1 MFFEL
6 FTLFMK
12 SSSRT
17 ILSRLALLT
26 TLALTPLLMTDAH
39 AFGGKPGGPFS
50 NGTYFPN
57 EGTFSAV
64 LRAENLIGT
73 LQFSTSSSS
82 ASSGVAT
89 IYNDGDTYIG
99 NSSGSFDPSSNNI
112 AVTFQ
117 ASIPGQGQQTI
128 SVQKPVTTQV
138 TTLVDSGNGTVT
150 PVQTQQTQFM
160 TTREILYF
168 DSLYCNGSAEC
179 KTSND
184 LPNQKF
190 SGKGQAEFQT
200 LIFTGNT
207 PFLDAVDKEISVS
220 GVRLSNSAAQFANT
234 DVTPPSVNEFSVLVP

>member
-1 MFFEL
+1 MN
-6 FTLFMK
+6 

-17 ILSRLALLT
+17 ILSRLALLA

-99 NSSGSFDPSSNNI
+99 NSSGSFDPSSNKI
-112 AVTFQ
+112 DVTFQ

-128 SVQKPVTTQV
+128 SVQTPVTTQV
-138 TTLVDSGNGTVT
+138 TTFVTTNGTVT

-160 TTREILYF
+160 TTREILYY
-168 DSLYCNGSAEC
+168 DSLYCNGSANC

-190 SGKGQAEFQT
+190 SGFGQAEFQT

-207 PFLDAVDKEISVS
+207 PFLDSVTKDISVS
-220 GVRLSNSAAQFANT
+220 GVRLSNSAAQFAT
-234 DVTPPSVNEFSVLVP
+234 ADIIPPSVNEFTVLVP

>member
-1 MFFEL
+1 MN
-6 FTLFMK
+6 

-17 ILSRLALLT
+17 ILSRLALLA

-99 NSSGSFDPSSNNI
+99 NSSGSFDPSSNKI
-112 AVTFQ
+112 DVTFQ

-128 SVQKPVTTQV
+128 SVQTPVTTQV
-138 TTLVDSGNGTVT
+138 TTFVTTNGTVT
-150 PVQTQQTQFM
+150 PVQTQQTEFM
-160 TTREILYF
+160 TTREILYY
-168 DSLYCNGSAEC
+168 DSLYCNGSANC

-190 SGKGQAEFQT
+190 SGFGQAEFQT

-207 PFLDAVDKEISVS
+207 PFLDSVTKDISVS
-220 GVRLSNSAAQFANT
+220 GVRLSNSAAQFAT
-234 DVTPPSVNEFSVLVP
+234 ADIIPPSVNEFTVLVP

>member
-1 MFFEL
+1 MN
-6 FTLFMK
+6 

-17 ILSRLALLT
+17 ILSRLALLA

-39 AFGGKPGGPFS
+39 AFGGKPGGPYS

-82 ASSGVAT
+82 TSSGVAT

-99 NSSGSFDPSSNNI
+99 NSSGSFDPSSNKI
-112 AVTFQ
+112 DVTFQ
-117 ASIPGQGQQTI
+117 ASIPGQGQKTI
-128 SVQKPVTTQV
+128 SVQAPVTTQV
-138 TTLVDSGNGTVT
+138 TTFVTTNGTVT

-160 TTREILYF
+160 TTREILYY
-168 DSLYCNGSAEC
+168 DSLYCNGSANC

-190 SGKGQAEFQT
+190 SGFGQAEFQT

-207 PFLDAVDKEISVS
+207 PFLDSVTKDISVS
-220 GVRLSNSAAQFANT
+220 GVRLSNSAAQFAT
-234 DVTPPSVNEFSVLVP
+234 ADIIPPSVNEFSVLVP

>member
-99 NSSGSFDPSSNNI
+99 NSSGSFNPNSNNI

-138 TTLVDSGNGTVT
+138 TTLVTTGNGTVT

-160 TTREILYF
+160 TTRKILYF

-234 DVTPPSVNEFSVLVP
+234 NVTPPSVNEFSVLVP

>member
-1 MFFEL
+1 
-6 FTLFMK
+6 MK

-17 ILSRLALLT
+17 ILSRLALLA
-26 TLALTPLLMTDAH
+26 TLAASPLLMTDAL

-57 EGTFSAV
+57 DGTFSAV

-128 SVQKPVTTQV
+128 SVQTPVTTQV
-138 TTLVDSGNGTVT
+138 TTFVTTNGTVT

-160 TTREILYF
+160 TTREILYY
-168 DSLYCNGSAEC
+168 DSLYCNGSANC
-179 KTSND
+179 KTSNE

-190 SGKGQAEFQT
+190 SGFGQVEFQ
-200 LIFTGNT
+200 LLDFTST
-207 PFLDAVDKEISVS
+207 RPILDAVTKDISVS
-220 GVRLSNSAAQFANT
+220 GVRLSNTAAQFAT
-234 DVTPPSVNEFSVLVP
+234 ADIIPPSVNEFSVLVP

>member
-1 MFFEL
+1 MN
-6 FTLFMK
+6 

-17 ILSRLALLT
+17 ILSRLALLA

-99 NSSGSFDPSSNNI
+99 NSSGSFDPSSNKI
-112 AVTFQ
+112 DVTFQ

-128 SVQKPVTTQV
+128 SVQTPVTTQV
-138 TTLVDSGNGTVT
+138 TTFVTTNGTVT

-160 TTREILYF
+160 TTREILYY
-168 DSLYCNGSAEC
+168 DSLYCNGSANC

-190 SGKGQAEFQT
+190 SGFGQVEFQ
-200 LIFTGNT
+200 LLDFTTNT
-207 PFLDAVDKEISVS
+207 PFLDSVTKDISVS
-220 GVRLSNSAAQFANT
+220 GVRLSNSAAQFAT
-234 DVTPPSVNEFSVLVP
+234 ADIIPPSVNEFSVLVP

>member
-1 MFFEL
+1 MN
-6 FTLFMK
+6 

-17 ILSRLALLT
+17 ILSRLALLA

-39 AFGGKPGGPFS
+39 AFGGKPGGPYS

-99 NSSGSFDPSSNNI
+99 NSSGSFDPSSKNI

-117 ASIPGQGQQTI
+117 ASIPGQGQKTI
-128 SVQKPVTTQV
+128 SVQTPVTTQV
-138 TTLVDSGNGTVT
+138 TTLVTTGNGTVT
-150 PVQTQQTQFM
+150 PVQTQQTEFM
-160 TTREILYF
+160 TTREILYY
-168 DSLYCNGSAEC
+168 DSLYCNGSANC

-190 SGKGQAEFQT
+190 SGFGQAEFQT

-207 PFLDAVDKEISVS
+207 PFLDSVTKDISVS
-220 GVRLSNSAAQFANT
+220 GVRLSNSAAQFAT
-234 DVTPPSVNEFSVLVP
+234 ADIIPPSVNEFSVLVP

>member
-1 MFFEL
+1 
-6 FTLFMK
+6 MK

-89 IYNDGDTYIG
+89 IYNEGDTYIG
-99 NSSGSFDPSSNNI
+99 NSSGSLDPSSNNI

-117 ASIPGQGQQTI
+117 ASAPAQGQQT
-128 SVQKPVTTQV
+128 VTV
-138 TTLVDSGNGTVT
+138 SKKFVNTTTTNGTVT
-150 PVQTQQTQFM
+150 
-160 TTREILYF
+160 TTTATLPYRTINFY

-184 LPNQKF
+184 FPNQKF
-190 SGKGQAEFQT
+190 SGLGHVEFQW
-200 LIFTGNT
+200 LVFKGNT
-207 PFLDAVDKEISVS
+207 PFLDWDDKTISVS
-220 GVRLSNSAAQFANT
+220 GVRLSNSAAQFAT
-234 DVTPPSVNEFSVLVP
+234 TEVTPPSVSEFSILVE

>member
-1 MFFEL
+1 MN
-6 FTLFMK
+6 

-17 ILSRLALLT
+17 ILSRLALLA

-39 AFGGKPGGPFS
+39 AFGGKPGGPYS

-99 NSSGSFDPSSNNI
+99 NSSGSFDPSSNKI
-112 AVTFQ
+112 DVTFQ
-117 ASIPGQGQQTI
+117 ASIPGQGQKTI
-128 SVQKPVTTQV
+128 SVQAPVTTQV
-138 TTLVDSGNGTVT
+138 TTFVTTNGTVT

-160 TTREILYF
+160 TTREILYY
-168 DSLYCNGSAEC
+168 DSLYCNGSANC

-190 SGKGQAEFQT
+190 SGFGQAEFQT

-207 PFLDAVDKEISVS
+207 PFLDSVTKDISVS
-220 GVRLSNSAAQFANT
+220 GVRLSNSAAQFAT
-234 DVTPPSVNEFSVLVP
+234 ADIIPPSVNEFSVLVP

>member
-1 MFFEL
+1 MN
-6 FTLFMK
+6 

-17 ILSRLALLT
+17 ILSRLALLA
-26 TLALTPLLMTDAH
+26 TLALTPLLMTDAN
-39 AFGGKPGGPFS
+39 AFGGKPGGPYS

-99 NSSGSFDPSSNNI
+99 NSSGSFDPSSNKI
-112 AVTFQ
+112 DVTFQ

-128 SVQKPVTTQV
+128 SVQTPVTTQV
-138 TTLVDSGNGTVT
+138 TTFVTTNGTVT
-150 PVQTQQTQFM
+150 PVQTQQTEFM
-160 TTREILYF
+160 TTREILYY
-168 DSLYCNGSAEC
+168 DSLYCNGSANC

-190 SGKGQAEFQT
+190 SGFGQAEFQT

-207 PFLDAVDKEISVS
+207 PFLDSVTKDISVS
-220 GVRLSNSAAQFANT
+220 GVRLSNSAAQFAT
-234 DVTPPSVNEFSVLVP
+234 ADIIPPSVNEFTVLVP